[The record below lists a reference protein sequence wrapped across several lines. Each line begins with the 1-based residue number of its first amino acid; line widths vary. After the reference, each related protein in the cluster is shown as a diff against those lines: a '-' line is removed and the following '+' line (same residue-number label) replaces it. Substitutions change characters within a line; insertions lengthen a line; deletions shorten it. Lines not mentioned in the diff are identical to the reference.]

1 MRTKLFLFFFMVL
14 TVVPVFADH
23 EEAREKKPFIPAS
36 RNTAYAVASGLAVS
50 NNSAFI
56 PTSALV
62 SMTDFDSAAQLP
74 SALNIYKGDLAEIM
88 MDRVFTS
95 KTLKMT
101 GNWQML
107 SPANVGRNGIDG
119 LYIRMDRRGNPRSL
133 MVADAKMNT
142 ARLGQ
147 TADGKQMS
155 KSWIKPRLKRTADAY
170 LKLGTDLENAKLT
183 QVSKLPRTLAGN
195 ATSVPIDER
204 HTAMVWKNSKGYSY
218 YIRGG
223 QQVAPDTIRRQV
235 HVAGQYLDG
244 AASGKIPYRQRL
256 FSYQAVEG
264 KHVFSIKQLDA
275 EGNVIRGMTQKIQG
289 TFNELPR
296 EYQRLIRH
304 AAVQTLGQQ
313 KSIYGFRRY
322 SGEEFKAMVRKCC
335 LDPEYFNRICMKPRF
350 TPLEVRGI
358 VTTAGVTVLFPAV
371 DIAFQLGLT
380 GTVDWKRAGTL
391 TLLGGTSTAV
401 GVAASTGLQKLIGCS
416 SGFSNFMGGSITG
429 ALFSIGMAAMGYCSP
444 QEAAFN
450 TATAMTAAGLTAAT
464 PVVMM
469 AIATTFGTTA
479 SGTAIS
485 SLSGAAAVNAALAWW
500 GGGSLAAGGA
510 GMAGGGALVAGV
522 ATGVGVAVVA
532 AVVVYEGWKY
542 FADVKHQHEFLGHK
556 MKIQREE
563 IERKIRQKA
572 VMPNWGT
579 N

>member
-1 MRTKLFLFFFMVL
+1 MKTKSLLFFLMVL
-14 TVVPVFADH
+14 FTIPVFADIK
-23 EEAREKKPFIPAS
+23 ESREKKPFIPAS

-62 SMTDFDSAAQLP
+62 SMTDFNSDSQPP
-74 SALNIYKGDLAEIM
+74 SALNIYKGDLAETM

-101 GNWQML
+101 GNWQTL

-119 LYIRMDRRGNPRSL
+119 LYIRMDRRGNPKSL

-155 KSWIKPRLKRTADAY
+155 QSWIKPRLKRTADAY
-170 LKLGTDLENAKLT
+170 LKLGADLENAKLR
-183 QVSKLPRTLAGN
+183 QVSRLPKTLAGN
-195 ATSVPIDER
+195 VTSVPIDER
-204 HTAMVWKNSKGYSY
+204 YSAMIWKTAKGYFY
-218 YIRGG
+218 HIRGG
-223 QQVAPDTIRRQV
+223 QQAAPDTIRRQV
-235 HVAGQYLDG
+235 HIVGQYLDG
-244 AASGKIPYRQRL
+244 AASGKVPYRQRL
-256 FSYQAVEG
+256 FTYQAAEG

-275 EGNVIRGMTQKIQG
+275 EGNVIRGATQKIQG

-313 KSIYGFRRY
+313 KNIYGFRR
-322 SGEEFKAMVRKCC
+322 STEEVKAMAHKCC
-335 LDPEYFNRICMKPRF
+335 QNPEYFNRICMKPRL
-350 TPLEVRGI
+350 TPLGVQGI
-358 VTTAGVTVLFPAV
+358 VTTAAVTALMPAV
-371 DIAFQLGLT
+371 DIALQFAMT
-380 GTVDWKRAGTL
+380 GRADWQRAGTL

-510 GMAGGGALVAGV
+510 GMAGGSAMIAGV
-522 ATGVGVAVVA
+522 ATGVGAAVVA
-532 AVVVYEGWKY
+532 VIVAYEGWKY

-556 MKIQREE
+556 MKIQRER

-572 VMPNWGT
+572 IMLNSGT